1 MVMLGH
7 GQILAIRFILNRIF
21 KILIQNGLKLSA
33 ERTLAV
39 FDLTEREKRMV
50 KSGLVFRIG
59 NTCK

>member
-1 MVMLGH
+1 MLGH